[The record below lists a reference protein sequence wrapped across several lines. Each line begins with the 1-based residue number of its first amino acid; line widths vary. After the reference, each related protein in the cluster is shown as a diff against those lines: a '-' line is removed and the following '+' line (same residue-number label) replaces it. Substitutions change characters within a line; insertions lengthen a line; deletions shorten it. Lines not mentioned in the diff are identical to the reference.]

1 MHLVHII
8 SSLERG
14 GAQAVLYD
22 LVQGLAKKEY
32 RQSIIYFHDG
42 PYRERFTVA
51 GIPIYQINGLLSPF
65 DPLAM
70 HRLYRLLK
78 KINPSVIHTL
88 LWAANWMG
96 RIVAQKLGIPSIAS
110 LHNNYD
116 QNGQLRNF
124 LDRLIPFCNHA
135 IIAVSDEVKASFY
148 QLQKAACPLEVIRNG
163 IDYQALRQH
172 RSPVTRD
179 SLHLHAD
186 HFVIGSVGR
195 FAPVK
200 RYPLLL
206 DAFAH
211 LYREYPQVR
220 LLLIG
225 TGPEEKNLRA
235 YADNVG
241 IADAVRW
248 VINVPALAYYPLMD
262 CFLLTSAKEG
272 ISIAL
277 LEAMNS
283 GVACV
288 ITYATLHHPVIEN
301 MRNGIVVPANNAT
314 VISQNLV
321 HLIANDSIRKQLA
334 KQAQQTIENHFDS
347 HRMIIAYDR
356 LFRMYNLNK

>member
-14 GAQAVLYD
+14 GAQAVLAD

-32 RQSIIYFHDG
+32 TQSIIYFHDG
-42 PYRERFTVA
+42 PYRERFAVA
-51 GIPIYQINGLLSPF
+51 GIPIYQIKGFLSPF
-65 DPLAM
+65 DPMAM
-70 HRLYRLLK
+70 HQLYKLLK
-78 KINPSVIHTL
+78 KINPSVIHTI

-96 RIVAQKLGIPSIAS
+96 RIVAPKLGIPCIAS

-124 LDRLIPFCNHA
+124 LDRLVPFCNQA

-148 QLQKAACPLEVIRNG
+148 QLQRAQCSLTVICNG
-163 IDYQALRQH
+163 IDYHALRKQT
-172 RSPVTRD
+172 SSVTRD
-179 SLHLHAD
+179 SLHLHPD

-206 DAFAH
+206 EAFAH
-211 LYREYPQVR
+211 LYSQYPQVR

-235 YADNVG
+235 LAQNLG
-241 IADAVRW
+241 IANVVRW
-248 VINVPALAYYPLMD
+248 MINVQAGDYYSLMD
-262 CFLLTSAKEG
+262 CFVLTSAKEG

-277 LEAMNS
+277 LEAMNY

-288 ITYATLHHPVIEN
+288 VTYATLHHPVIEH
-301 MRNGIVVPANNAT
+301 MRNGIVVSSDNAT
-314 VISQNLV
+314 LLSQNLAS
-321 HLIANDSIRKQLA
+321 LLSNDSVRKQLA
-334 KQAQQTIENHFDS
+334 KQAQQTVKNHFDS
-347 HRMIIAYDR
+347 QRMIIAYDR
-356 LFRMYNLNK
+356 LFRRYNLNK